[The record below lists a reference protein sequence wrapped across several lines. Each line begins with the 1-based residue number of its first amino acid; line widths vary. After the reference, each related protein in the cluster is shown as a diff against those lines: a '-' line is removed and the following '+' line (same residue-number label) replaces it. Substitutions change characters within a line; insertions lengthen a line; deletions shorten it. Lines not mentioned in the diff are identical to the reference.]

1 MYWSRY
7 IEGPKQHLGAQQ
19 RQLRS
24 AELDLRYYQDL
35 AEAGDR
41 PAPMSLAELEPRYLE
56 EIRGKYPGL
65 DLSQVRSRPR
75 AVPAKAEPKRS
86 SGAPSNI
93 ANDPELAH
101 YQGGGEL

>member
-35 AEAGDR
+35 AQAGGR
-41 PAPMSLAELEPRYLE
+41 PAPMSLAELEPRYIE
-56 EIRGKYPGL
+56 DMQGKYPGL

-75 AVPAKAEPKRS
+75 AVPAKTEPKPEQRS
-86 SGAPSNI
+86 NGTPGNVAD
-93 ANDPELAH
+93 APELAK
-101 YQGGGEL
+101 YLI